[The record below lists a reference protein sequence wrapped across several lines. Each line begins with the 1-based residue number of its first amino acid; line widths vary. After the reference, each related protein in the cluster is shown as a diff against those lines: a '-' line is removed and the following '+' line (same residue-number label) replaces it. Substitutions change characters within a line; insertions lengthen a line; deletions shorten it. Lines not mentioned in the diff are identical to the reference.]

1 MKHMV
6 KLSSGA
12 SVPALGQGT
21 WQLGD
26 AAAIYEREVEALRAG
41 IEAGDD
47 PS

>member
-21 WQLGD
+21 WYLGD
-26 AAAIYEREVEALRAG
+26 SAETHAREIEALRAG
-41 IEAGDD
+41 MRRA
-47 PS
+47 